1 MNLKLVV
8 TTMIVAG
15 AVSANAFA
23 DQNVQA
29 EMDAMQAQLA
39 QLQASVS
46 ANSAGNNLTS
56 ANWFNRISLSGLL
69 NVDAMGSTGYSP
81 TDYVSRNPSTIS
93 VSTAALYA
101 DADVSDWTK
110 AHIGLVYGA
119 DNQTQFNL
127 LQSGAH
133 SSSSFNGNGSNVH
146 VDEAYATIANLAK
159 SPFYLKA
166 GQQYLPFGS
175 YTPFADMTPSVTQ
188 VMSQVNDPA
197 AVVGFVTNN
206 GFNGSAYVLQGEAY
220 NQDNG
225 ENKRTAIQN
234 YGASLGLNNTYNNV
248 SYNGGLGFLSNL
260 NDLDAMRYFNTS
272 YEARTPGLAA
282 NLGVKYSAF
291 DLSGKWVGATKQF
304 NASDLTYDG
313 NGAKPKA
320 WNVDAGYSFPVLAHN
335 SRAGLGYQG
344 SSQAVS
350 LVDGGSYH
358 MPKTRYLADYTVNV
372 SKYTDLGF
380 ELRHDID
387 YTVANG
393 GTGKSTNT
401 AAARLAVKFA

>member
-39 QLQASVS
+39 QLQASVN
-46 ANSAGNNLTS
+46 ANSAGNNLPS

-69 NVDAMGSTGYSP
+69 NIDAMGSTRYSP
-81 TDYVSRNPSTIS
+81 TSFTMQSPSTIS

-110 AHIGLVYGA
+110 AHVGLVYGA
-119 DNQTQFNL
+119 NNQTQFNL

-133 SSSSFNGNGSNVH
+133 TNGSFNNNENLN
-146 VDEAYATIANLAK
+146 VDEAYATIANFAK

-166 GQQYLPFGS
+166 GKQYMPFGS
-175 YTPFADMTPSVTQ
+175 YTPFADMTPSLTQ

-206 GFNGSAYVLQGEAY
+206 GFNGSVYALQGMGY
-220 NQDNG
+220 NDPNG
-225 ENKRTAIQN
+225 STRTAIQN

-248 SYNGGLGFLSNL
+248 GYRAGLGFLSNL
-260 NDLDAMRYFNTS
+260 NDLDAQRYHISNTTGYVS
-272 YEARTPGLAA
+272 RTPGLAA
-282 NLGVKYSAF
+282 NVGVKYSAF

-304 NASDLTYDG
+304 NASDLSYDSH
-313 NGAKPKA
+313 GAKPRT
-320 WNVDAGYSFPVLAHN
+320 WGVDAGYSFPVLAHS
-335 SRAGLGYQG
+335 SRVGLGYQG
-344 SSQAVS
+344 STQAVNFGAS
-350 LVDGGSYH
+350 GYDI
-358 MPKTRYLADYTVNV
+358 PKNRYLADYTVNV

-380 ELRHDID
+380 ELRHDVD

-393 GTGKSTNT
+393 GSGHSTNT